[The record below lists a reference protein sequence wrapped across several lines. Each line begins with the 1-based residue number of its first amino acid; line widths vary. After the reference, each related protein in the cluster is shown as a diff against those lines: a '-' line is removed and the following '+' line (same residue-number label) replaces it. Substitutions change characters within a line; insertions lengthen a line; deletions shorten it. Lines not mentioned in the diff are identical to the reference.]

1 MPDIKANLLIVDD
14 APSIRVTL
22 SQIFAS
28 NGYSTRSAEEGFTAL
43 TEIRREIPDFL
54 ISDLNMS
61 GMSGFELL
69 RVVRREF
76 PSIRVIA
83 MSGAFSGDQIP
94 PGVLADAFYQKG
106 RGCSDLLKMLKS
118 LPPPARWTQ
127 QPSAAVSSVC
137 ISKYERNVAGEG
149 YVTIE
154 CSECLRTFA
163 KFLNGAINPIDETT
177 CVFCGSQVCY
187 TVLLSDDQEPLL
199 PFGHA
204 RTLPSLQCTQEL
216 DQ

>member
-106 RGCSDLLKMLKS
+106 RG
-118 LPPPARWTQ
+118 
-127 QPSAAVSSVC
+127 
-137 ISKYERNVAGEG
+137 
-149 YVTIE
+149 
-154 CSECLRTFA
+154 
-163 KFLNGAINPIDETT
+163 
-177 CVFCGSQVCY
+177 
-187 TVLLSDDQEPLL
+187 
-199 PFGHA
+199 
-204 RTLPSLQCTQEL
+204 L
-216 DQ
+216 D